1 LTAKQI
7 YGFNQKTP
15 QGKNQ
20 QAQTAQKAALESS
33 QEAHLAEVIP
43 PAVQFIRSREVAILQ
58 PSANGLLYLR
68 FTRRRENPFVSEF
81 QNCRVN
87 RKSHIVNPE

>member
-20 QAQTAQKAALESS
+20 QAQTAQEAAPESS
-33 QEAHLAEVIP
+33 QEAHLAEVILR
-43 PAVQFIRSREVAILQ
+43 AVQFIRSRAVAFLHRPRMVFIC
-58 PSANGLLYLR
+58 AAEKFCDG
-68 FTRRRENPFVSEF
+68 TPF
-81 QNCRVN
+81 
-87 RKSHIVNPE
+87 